1 MRKLITVAAAVAAA
15 AAMTVP
21 AVANAKSTASN
32 SISYEVR

>member
-21 AVANAKSTASN
+21 AVANAKHRQQLDFLR
-32 SISYEVR
+32 VR